1 MDLKEHGADIS
12 GTLAPTILHE
22 KSRSPPHATLD
33 YRSTESQKERR
44 RDELEHRSTAL
55 MDDIEKLRAKIKQL
69 EDVLEDKDLQIK
81 LLKQKLALQGG
92 L

>member
-69 EDVLEDKDLQIK
+69 EDVLEDKDLQI
-81 LLKQKLALQGG
+81 
-92 L
+92 